1 MKLNFTS
8 LEYFRKAAKM
18 EHLTKAAEA
27 LHIAQPALSRTI
39 RGLDVTLFEREGR
52 NIHLTR
58 DGHILLKHAENF
70 LQEYDEMQQEFADS
84 KNLQQ
89 MTVNL
94 PKVRAP

>member
-39 RGLDVTLFEREGR
+39 RGLEEELGVTLFRTGR
-52 NIHLTR
+52 KKYPSHQGWPHPSEACGKFPTGI
-58 DGHILLKHAENF
+58 
-70 LQEYDEMQQEFADS
+70 
-84 KNLQQ
+84 
-89 MTVNL
+89 
-94 PKVRAP
+94 

>member
-39 RGLDVTLFEREGR
+39 RGLEEELGVTLFEREGKKYPSHQR
-52 NIHLTR
+52 RSHPSEACGKFPAGI
-58 DGHILLKHAENF
+58 
-70 LQEYDEMQQEFADS
+70 
-84 KNLQQ
+84 
-89 MTVNL
+89 
-94 PKVRAP
+94 

>member
-39 RGLDVTLFEREGR
+39 RGLEEELGVTLFEREGR

-58 DGHILLKHAENF
+58 DGHILL
-70 LQEYDEMQQEFADS
+70 
-84 KNLQQ
+84 NLKSAHFISMLRQDKL
-89 MTVNL
+89 N
-94 PKVRAP
+94 

>member
-39 RGLDVTLFEREGR
+39 RGLESPSLNGKEEISISPGMATSF
-52 NIHLTR
+52 
-58 DGHILLKHAENF
+58 
-70 LQEYDEMQQEFADS
+70 
-84 KNLQQ
+84 
-89 MTVNL
+89 
-94 PKVRAP
+94 

>member
-39 RGLDVTLFEREGR
+39 RGLERSWESPSLNGREETSISPGTVTSF
-52 NIHLTR
+52 
-58 DGHILLKHAENF
+58 
-70 LQEYDEMQQEFADS
+70 
-84 KNLQQ
+84 
-89 MTVNL
+89 
-94 PKVRAP
+94 